1 MTISSKG
8 FIGRVDSC
16 GFEGVEGKEGGSVIW
31 VLGGIGTEGEGREC
45 GSMSS
50 VRSGDEGSMN
60 GMVSI

>member
-31 VLGGIGTEGEGREC
+31 VLGGIGTEGEWREC
-45 GSMSS
+45 GNMSLI
-50 VRSGDEGSMN
+50 RSGDEEFVNDMS
-60 GMVSI
+60 SI